1 MDSYQDWIGRSE
13 EMVDVITASPAQ
25 RMAAT
30 LNRADVFTEGTPLPP
45 AWHWL
50 YFLPVV
56 RMDHTGADGHAQRGG
71 FLPPVTLPRR
81 MWAGGR
87 LAFHRPLRVGE
98 RALRKSTVA
107 DVTIRQG
114 NSGQLVFV
122 LVRHEIIG
130 DDGLALLEEQD
141 IVYRELSSG
150 QAGQPTPQSAPAEP
164 QFSREIAPDPVLLF
178 RYSAL
183 TFNSHRIHYDRT
195 YCTDVEGYPGLVVH
209 GNLTATLLLDV
220 LQAHAPDRR
229 VTAFS
234 FRAVAPLYDTAPFRV
249 EGRIDGSEAKL
260 WALNAAGELA
270 MQGSATL
277 A

>member
-1 MDSYQDWIGRSE
+1 MNAYQDWIGRSE
-13 EMVDVITASPAQ
+13 ESADVITASPAQ

-30 LNRADVFTEGTPLPP
+30 LNRSDVFVEGTALPP

-56 RMDHTGADGHAQRGG
+56 RLDHSGADGHAQRGG

-87 LAFHRPLRVGE
+87 IVFHRPLRVGE

-107 DVTIRQG
+107 DVTTKQG
-114 NSGQLVFV
+114 KSGALVFV

-141 IVYRELSSG
+141 IVYRELS
-150 QAGQPTPQSAPAEP
+150 AGQPAPQPAPAEA
-164 QFSREIAPDPVLLF
+164 QFSREITPDPVLLF

-195 YCTDVEGYPGLVVH
+195 YCIDVEGYPGLVVH
-209 GNLTATLLLDV
+209 GPLTATLLLDA
-220 LQAHAPDRR
+220 LIERAPERT

-234 FRAVAPLYDTAPFRV
+234 FRAVAPLYDTQPFRV
-249 EGRIDGSEAKL
+249 EGRIDGDSAQV
-260 WALNAAGELA
+260 WALNAQGELA
-270 MQGSATL
+270 MTGSATVG
-277 A
+277 